1 MEKRATGSTN
11 QNEARISINRGS
23 APKETRRKIGRTFTC
38 FKRQDRSAV
47 IPVSETFSLDL
58 NRSETWRLA
67 LRHKGLTSRQR
78 RDLSHH

>member
-11 QNEARISINRGS
+11 QNEARISINRES
-23 APKETRRKIGRTFTC
+23 APKEGGRKIGRTFTY

-58 NRSETWRLA
+58 NRPEIRRLA
-67 LRHKGLTSRQR
+67 LRRLGLISRQR
-78 RDLSHH
+78 WDLSHH